1 MAQVMRKP
9 WGGTILRTGKEIT
22 SIKNAGSD
30 YAKKFLAHKYALEY
44 AELYAAYCSNRGVD
58 TRGSHRIPPV
68 DERLLVKG
76 E

>member
-1 MAQVMRKP
+1 MNRIGQSM
-9 WGGTILRTGKEIT
+9 TGKEIT

-68 DERLLVKG
+68 DERLLG
-76 E
+76 SHE

>member
-1 MAQVMRKP
+1 MTNLGQSM
-9 WGGTILRTGKEIT
+9 TGKEIT

-68 DERLLVKG
+68 DERLIVSVFST